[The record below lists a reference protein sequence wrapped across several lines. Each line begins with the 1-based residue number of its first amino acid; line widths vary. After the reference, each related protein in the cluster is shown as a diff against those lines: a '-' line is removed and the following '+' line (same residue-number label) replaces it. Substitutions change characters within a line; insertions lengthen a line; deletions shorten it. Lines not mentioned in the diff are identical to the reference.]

1 MAILIFNFKFLIQ
14 TVAYNL
20 DDDIKD
26 MAEASGNLTED
37 ADNKTLAALE
47 AEEKQREIRD
57 EATKTVA
64 EDEGFD
70 EDVELSLRT
79 IIGGDF
85 LKSRMFI
92 SQVGFVIYIVILIVV
107 YTWNRYSFQDDT
119 LLEDDLRKELKDVK
133 YNVLTQSSELMN
145 FLRQS
150 NVEQVIKQTPDSIL
164 STSVTAPFL
173 LRQGSAPSNV
183 KVQDSEEDYDINEDG
198 N

>member
-1 MAILIFNFKFLIQ
+1 MD
-14 TVAYNL
+14 YNL

-26 MAEASGNLTED
+26 MAEASGNLKEET
-37 ADNKTLAALE
+37 DNKTLADLE
-47 AEEKQREIRD
+47 AEEMERELRE
-57 EATKTVA
+57 EAEKTVV

-70 EDVELSLRT
+70 EDVELSFRT

-92 SQVGFVIYIVILIVV
+92 SQVGFVIYIVVLIII
-107 YTWNRYSFQDDT
+107 YTWNRYAFQDDT
-119 LLEDDLRKELKDVK
+119 LLEDNLRKELQDVK

-173 LRQGSAPSNV
+173 LRQGSAPVNV
-183 KVQDSEEDYDINEDG
+183 KAPEVEEDYDVNEDG

>member
-1 MAILIFNFKFLIQ
+1 M
-14 TVAYNL
+14 AYNL

-183 KVQDSEEDYDINEDG
+183 KVQESEEDYDINEDG

>member
-1 MAILIFNFKFLIQ
+1 MD
-14 TVAYNL
+14 YNL
-20 DDDIKD
+20 NDDIKE
-26 MAEASGNLTED
+26 MAEASGNLSE
-37 ADNKTLAALE
+37 ASDNKSLAELEQEEKERELLKE
-47 AEEKQREIRD
+47 AEE
-57 EATKTVA
+57 TVVI
-64 EDEGFD
+64 DEGYD

-92 SQVGFVIYIVILIVV
+92 SQVGYIAYIVLLIVV
-107 YTWNRYSFQDDT
+107 YTWNRYEYQDDT
-119 LLEDDLRKELKDVK
+119 LLEDALRKELKDVK

-150 NVEQVIKQTPDSIL
+150 NVEHVIKQTPDSIL

-173 LRQGSAPSNV
+173 LRQGSAPANSHHV
-183 KVQDSEEDYDINEDG
+183 EDIGEYDVNEDG